1 MKMCTWLCTT
11 QGVFLWPTIKLT
23 SQSKLGLARK
33 SILFAS
39 LNVIFIILVY
49 IHVRFISIQKYCIAI
64 HNQYLMHHTILGTD
78 EFSGIRIKKRQFIH
92 LWEIVNWQFVDLDLH
107 AHSLKC
113 GLSIHFVYKG
123 VTKVFNT
130 SKLFPLK
137 SSVEYTF

>member
-1 MKMCTWLCTT
+1 MLPF
-11 QGVFLWPTIKLT
+11 Q
-23 SQSKLGLARK
+23 
-33 SILFAS
+33 
-39 LNVIFIILVY
+39 
-49 IHVRFISIQKYCIAI
+49 
-64 HNQYLMHHTILGTD
+64 QYLMHHTILGTD